1 MKRTINANK
10 KAIRLPLWLKNGK
23 AMGPDQSP
31 MAYYPVMGRPLWVT
45 LIKIKIKVVEIED
58 TSHNPSLCI
67 KFKTYPVELSRE
79 I

>member
-1 MKRTINANK
+1 
-10 KAIRLPLWLKNGK
+10 
-23 AMGPDQSP
+23 MGPDQSP

-58 TSHNPSLCI
+58 ASHSPSFCI

-79 I
+79 ILESSEKLLFAP